1 MAVLSILGR
10 HLWPKGEWTLR
21 ARVVV
26 ALVLLV
32 LAKVANVYV
41 PLLYKQAVDALGT
54 AQAQAM
60 AVPVVLILAYGAA
73 RVLAQAFGEVRDA
86 VFAPVAQRAIRNLAL
101 EVFGHLHALSL
112 RFHLERQ
119 TGGLSRVIER
129 GTQGMEFLIRFTT
142 FNILPTLLEI
152 VLVGAIL
159 WRLYDWRFTVVTLGV
174 IAAYIVFTVTL
185 SEWRIKF
192 VRRMN
197 DADTE
202 ANAKA
207 IDSLLNYETVK
218 YFGNEAHE
226 ARRYDVGRR
235 RYELAAIRSS
245 RTLSLLNI
253 GQGGII
259 AVGLALI
266 MVMAGQGVVDHT
278 MTVGDFVAVNAFLLQ
293 LYAPLNMLGF
303 AYREIRSALVSMEQM
318 FGLLDVSE
326 EVADRPGAPALQV
339 SGGEIVFDH
348 VDFHYDKARPILH
361 DVSFRVAPGDTV
373 AIVGSSGAG
382 KSTVSRILFRFY
394 DVAAGHVRIDGQDI
408 RDVSQASL
416 RAAIGVVPQDTV
428 LFNDT
433 IYYNIA
439 YGRPDASREEVEQAA
454 RLARIHDFITGLP
467 AGYESTVGER
477 GLKLSGG
484 EKQRVAIARTILKN
498 PRILLFDEATSA
510 LDTRTEQEIQRSLEE
525 VSRGRTTVVIAHRLS
540 TIIHADEIV
549 VLDRGRVAER
559 GRHAELLAR
568 KRPLR
573 RHVASPAGGRRRGC
587 GQGRDQGRGA
597 SVLPRGR
604 PPPCRRVAAARP
616 VPGELCCRS
625 SPLAR
630 RSACKWV
637 WRCRWCRWP
646 WSAKART
653 SSPSV
658 SCRPPGRSACWP
670 SARASR
676 TWPRASVPRPASSL
690 PSAWGR

>member
-1 MAVLSILGR
+1 MSPPASSRNSSIDVGRSWAVLSILGR
-10 HLWPKGEWTLR
+10 HLWPKGEWGLR
-21 ARVVV
+21 SRVAV

-32 LAKVANVYV
+32 LAKLANVYV
-41 PLLYKQAVDALGT
+41 PLLYKKGVDALSTPDT
-54 AQAQAM
+54 AVV
-60 AVPVVLILAYGAA
+60 AVPVALILAYGAA
-73 RVLAQAFGEVRDA
+73 RVLAQALGEIRDA

-101 EVFGHLHALSL
+101 DVFGHLHALSL

-152 VLVGAIL
+152 LMVGAIL
-159 WRLYDWRFTVVTLGV
+159 WHLYDWRFTEVTLGV
-174 IAAYIVFTVTL
+174 IAAYSVFTISL

-197 DADTE
+197 EADTE

-235 RYELAAIRSS
+235 RYEIAAIRSA

-253 GQGGII
+253 GQGGLI
-259 AVGLALI
+259 AVGLAAI
-266 MVMAGQGVVDHT
+266 MVMAGQGVVDRT

-318 FGLLDVSE
+318 FGLLDVAE
-326 EVADRPGAPALQV
+326 EVADKPGAAALAV

-348 VDFHYDKARPILH
+348 VDFHYDKSRPILH
-361 DVSFRVAPGDTV
+361 DVSFRVAPGNTV

-382 KSTVSRILFRFY
+382 KSTISRILSRFY
-394 DVAAGHVRIDGQDI
+394 DVAGGSVRIDGQDI
-408 RDVSQASL
+408 REVTQASL

-433 IYYNIA
+433 IFYNIC
-439 YGRPDASREEVEQAA
+439 YGRPDCTREEVEQAA
-454 RLARIHDFITGLP
+454 KLARIHDFISGLP
-467 AGYESTVGER
+467 QGYESQVGER

-540 TIIHADEIV
+540 TIINSDEII

-559 GRHAELLAR
+559 GRHGELLA
-568 KRPLR
+568 K
-573 RHVASPAGGRRRGC
+573 AGLYADMWARQQEAAAAAEGK
-587 GQGRDQGRGA
+587 A
-597 SVLPRGR
+597 E
-604 PPPCRRVAAARP
+604 PPEPPSFRAEGHLRVA
-616 VPGELCCRS
+616 E
-625 SPLAR
+625 
-630 RSACKWV
+630 
-637 WRCRWCRWP
+637 
-646 WSAKART
+646 
-653 SSPSV
+653 
-658 SCRPPGRSACWP
+658 
-670 SARASR
+670 
-676 TWPRASVPRPASSL
+676 
-690 PSAWGR
+690 

>member
-1 MAVLSILGR
+1 M
-10 HLWPKGEWTLR
+10 
-21 ARVVV
+21 
-26 ALVLLV
+26 
-32 LAKVANVYV
+32 
-41 PLLYKQAVDALGT
+41 
-54 AQAQAM
+54 
-60 AVPVVLILAYGAA
+60 A

-101 EVFGHLHALSL
+101 DVFGHLHALSL
-112 RFHLERQ
+112 RYHLERQ

-152 VLVGAIL
+152 VMVGAIL
-159 WRLYDWRFTVVTLGV
+159 WHLYDWRFTTVTLGV
-174 IAAYIVFTVTL
+174 IAGYIVFTITL

-197 DADTE
+197 DADTD

-235 RYELAAIRSS
+235 RYETAAIRSS

-253 GQGGII
+253 GQGSII
-259 AVGLALI
+259 AVGLAII
-266 MVMAGQGVVDHT
+266 MVMAGQGVAGHT

-303 AYREIRSALVSMEQM
+303 AYREICAALVSMEKM
-318 FGLLDVSE
+318 FGLLEVPA
-326 EVADRPGAPALQV
+326 EVADKPGAPALAAG
-339 SGGEIVFDH
+339 GGEIVFDH

-361 DVSFRVAPGDTV
+361 DVSFRVAPGHTV
-373 AIVGSSGAG
+373 AIVGLRAAQG
-382 KSTVSRILFRFY
+382 KSTVSRILPGSASTTSP
-394 DVAAGHVRIDGQDI
+394 AAACALIDGQDI
-408 RDVSQASL
+408 RDVTQASL

-433 IYYNIA
+433 IYYNIC
-439 YGRPDASREEVEQAA
+439 YGRPDCTREEVERAA
-454 RLARIHDFITGLP
+454 RLARIHDFIMALP
-467 AGYESTVGER
+467 DGYDATVGER

-484 EKQRVAIARTILKN
+484 EKQRVAIARTILKK

-510 LDTRTEQEIQRSLEE
+510 LDTRTEHEIQRSLEE

-540 TIIHADEIV
+540 TIINSDEII

-568 KRPLR
+568 NGLYADMWARQQEAAAEAERK
-573 RHVASPAGGRRRGC
+573 SETGE
-587 GQGRDQGRGA
+587 
-597 SVLPRGR
+597 
-604 PPPCRRVAAARP
+604 PPSFRAEGHLRVADIA
-616 VPGELCCRS
+616 PGATSSWRGPLCRS
-625 SPLAR
+625 SPPAPP
-630 RSACKWV
+630 SAC
-637 WRCRWCRWP
+637 RPASPFRWCRSR
-646 WSAKART
+646 WSARAST
-653 SSPSV
+653 SSPSAW
-658 SCRPPGRSACWP
+658 SRPCGRSACWP
-670 SARASR
+670 SARAFPISA
-676 TWPRASVPRPASSL
+676 PRASARC
-690 PSAWGR
+690 R